1 MQFIYH
7 KDDGQSLTRPPPV
20 SIQVYAYK
28 FGHTVSPGVAA
39 ITRIE
44 LMNEKSGYFHLEERG
59 GHPLTQYNM
68 TIEDQRLERRSCF
81 TGRPASNPDR
91 HIILITFI
99 INDNLY
105 QLEQIQRISVYE
117 SAAKYG

>member
-44 LMNEKSGYFHLEERG
+44 LMKKADIFIWRKEE
-59 GHPLTQYNM
+59 
-68 TIEDQRLERRSCF
+68 
-81 TGRPASNPDR
+81 A
-91 HIILITFI
+91 IL
-99 INDNLY
+99 
-105 QLEQIQRISVYE
+105 
-117 SAAKYG
+117 